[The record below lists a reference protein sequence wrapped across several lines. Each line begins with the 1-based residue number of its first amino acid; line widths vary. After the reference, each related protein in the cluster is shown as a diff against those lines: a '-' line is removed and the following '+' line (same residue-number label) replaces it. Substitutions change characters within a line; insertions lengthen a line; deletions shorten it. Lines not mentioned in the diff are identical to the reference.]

1 MKALLY
7 DQSRV
12 DEEGDAM
19 ERVVKYA
26 IWLLIAFMF
35 GITVGLYCGGAA
47 AKHQVTEQMAMKD
60 QFVMQP
66 LSE

>member
-7 DQSRV
+7 DRSRV

-19 ERVVKYA
+19 ERVVKYV
-26 IWLLIAFMF
+26 IWLLIALMF
-35 GITVGLYCGGAA
+35 GITIGLYCGGVA
-47 AKHQVTEQMAMKD
+47 AKHQFKEQMAIKD
-60 QFVMQP
+60 QFVMQQ